1 MERWRV
7 GSSKAREFGGGPRP
21 IGKLIGKLQIRGEEY
36 ESRHD
41 LRQHDFSD
49 LCFRWRSGRSR
60 DSGFRDYS
68 LPTQSHTPASFSRS
82 MRWHVS
88 QLRYALT
95 VVTNVWPRISQ
106 SRSPLNSYFAQL

>member
-1 MERWRV
+1 
-7 GSSKAREFGGGPRP
+7 
-21 IGKLIGKLQIRGEEY
+21 
-36 ESRHD
+36 
-41 LRQHDFSD
+41 
-49 LCFRWRSGRSR
+49 
-60 DSGFRDYS
+60 
-68 LPTQSHTPASFSRS
+68 